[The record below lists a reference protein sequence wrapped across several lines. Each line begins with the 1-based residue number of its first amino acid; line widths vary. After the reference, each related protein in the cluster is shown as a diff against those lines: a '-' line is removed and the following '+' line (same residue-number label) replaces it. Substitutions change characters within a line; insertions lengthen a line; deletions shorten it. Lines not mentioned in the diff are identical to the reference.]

1 MSRRFYLNDCLP
13 ANVQNGANV
22 ITLFRDMVSDYREM
36 HKNQALGL
44 EPSWVMSD
52 SVNNVMLCGVALRDI
67 LTQLK
72 STERELYGYASRLV
86 TSGIQ
91 IAYEE
96 EQLADDPELQLIFE
110 FNGRDAHNLLV
121 AQKLNMIAAS
131 LLVEKP
137 LAANK
142 LQLVYTDPTTDNQ
155 TKEEID
161 NWFVDKTAG
170 VENTAFIVQMLTP
183 PLPPKTQPLDRLIAI
198 LGQHGS
204 VQYSDE
210 FKKDWDRLGAG
221 VQKLIVKRFEV
232 AIDAGLLFP
241 ANDNNMDI
249 VKPDQKDKTSKVHEL
264 RQKGDGFR
272 VYFECDANAIYLA
285 LYGTKV
291 YHHGADQD
299 ADFRIA
305 KTVVERMRKGVG

>member
-1 MSRRFYLNDCLP
+1 MIVCL
-13 ANVQNGANV
+13 Q
-22 ITLFRDMVSDYREM
+22 TYRI
-36 HKNQALGL
+36 
-44 EPSWVMSD
+44 
-52 SVNNVMLCGVALRDI
+52 I

-91 IAYEE
+91 VTYVED
-96 EQLADDPELQLIFE
+96 QLAEDIELQQTYE

-131 LLVEKP
+131 LLVENA

-142 LQLVYTDPTTDNQ
+142 LQLVYTDPTTGDQ
-155 TKEEID
+155 SKKEVD

-170 VENTAFIVQMLTP
+170 VGNTAVIIQMLTP
-183 PLPPKTQPLDRLIAI
+183 QLPPKIQPLDRLIAL

-210 FKKDWDRLGAG
+210 FKKDWDRLGTE

-232 AIDAGLLFP
+232 AINAGLLFP

-249 VKPDQKDKTSKVHEL
+249 VKPDPKDKTSKVHEL

-305 KTVVERMRKGVG
+305 KTVVARMRKGVG